1 MGKIPTFSIVVM
13 VALMA
18 ALASLGHAQTFSV
31 MYDFGTN
38 PGDPLDPQASGVIAQ
53 GRDGNLYSTAVG
65 GTGAGAVFKITPQGT
80 LSVIYDFNG
89 AHGYSPIS
97 GLTLGTDGNFYG
109 ATLLGGTS
117 DEGTLFKIT
126 PDGTWTLLH
135 NFGDADGDYV
145 NAPPIEG
152 ADGNFYGTTQY
163 GPGNTNGYGIIY
175 KVTPSGQFSTLYA
188 FDRIHGERPYAPLV
202 QGSDGNFY
210 GTTFLGGNYSL
221 GSVFRITG
229 SGKLTTLYS
238 FDGPHGR
245 YPADALVQGTDG
257 SFYGTTFEGGK
268 GCRIN
273 NGCGVVFKITRDG
286 VLTVL
291 HTFSHSGGAF
301 PVGGLVEAT
310 DGNFYGTTESGGT
323 LGYGAIFRVSP
334 KGKLT
339 FVHDFDS
346 TAGATPTV
354 TLLQHTT
361 GVLYGDTSNGGSAGG
376 GVFYSLVGNFGAYAG
391 LVSTLGKVGRTIG
404 ILGQGLTGTTAVSF
418 NGTPASQFTVV
429 SDTYLEAT
437 VPNGATT
444 GFVKVTTPGGA
455 LTSNKK
461 FQVK

>member
-1 MGKIPTFSIVVM
+1 MNIRLCSLVM
-13 VALMA
+13 TVALLLA
-18 ALASLGHAQTFSV
+18 AQTAGYAQTFSV
-31 MYDFGTN
+31 VYDFGTQA
-38 PGDPLDPQASGVIAQ
+38 GDPLFPQASGVIAQ

-65 GTGAGAVFKITPQGT
+65 GMGSGAVFKITPKGT

-89 AHGYSPIS
+89 AHGYSPVS

-109 ATLLGGTS
+109 ATLLGGAS

-126 PDGTWTLLH
+126 PNGKWTLLH
-135 NFGDADGDYV
+135 NFGDADGAYV

-163 GPGNTNGYGIIY
+163 GPGNTSGNGIVY
-175 KVTPSGQFSTLYA
+175 KLTPSGQFTTLYA
-188 FDRIHGERPYAPLV
+188 FDGTHGERPYAPLV
-202 QGSDGNFY
+202 QGTDGNFY
-210 GTTFLGGNYSL
+210 GTTFLGGTY
-221 GSVFRITG
+221 GAGTVFKITG
-229 SGKLTTLYS
+229 KGQITTLYS

-245 YPADALVQGTDG
+245 YPFDALVQGTDG
-257 SFYGTTFEGGK
+257 SFYGTTGEGGI

-291 HTFSHSGGAF
+291 HTFSYSGGAA
-301 PVGGLVEAT
+301 PLGGLVEAT
-310 DGNFYGTTESGGT
+310 DGNFYGATESGGT
-323 LGYGAIFRVSP
+323 LGYGAIFRITS
-334 KGKLT
+334 KGNLT

-346 TAGATPTV
+346 TDGSNPQV

-361 GVLYGDTSNGGSAGG
+361 GVLYGDTYSGGTSGG
-376 GVFYSLVGNFGAYAG
+376 GVFYSLNGNFAPYAG
-391 LVSTLGKVGRTIG
+391 LVSTSGKVGKTIG
-404 ILGQGLTGTTAVSF
+404 ILGQGFTGTTEVSF
-418 NGTPASQFTVV
+418 DGTSSQFTVV

-444 GFVKVTTPGGA
+444 GFVIVTTPGGP
-455 LTSNKK
+455 LKSNKK